1 MFAFNI
7 LNPPEVTI
15 SCTKIR
21 IYAMLD
27 NPVYIGVVV
36 LFHMKVCRICHFYLL
51 KFSIARFHVLISQL
65 AIIHCIHF
73 V

>member
-1 MFAFNI
+1 
-7 LNPPEVTI
+7 
-15 SCTKIR
+15 
-21 IYAMLD
+21 MLD